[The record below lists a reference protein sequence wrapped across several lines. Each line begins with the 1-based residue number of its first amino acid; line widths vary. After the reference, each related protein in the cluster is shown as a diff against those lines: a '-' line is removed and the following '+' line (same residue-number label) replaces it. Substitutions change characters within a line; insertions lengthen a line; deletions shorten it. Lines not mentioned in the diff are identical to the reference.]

1 MLTKL
6 PERIAKSG
14 INLLVIVVAIVVF
27 VVAFVVMTTIT
38 NASKPATIDILAASR
53 DLNYGDQVASA
64 DLVKMTVYEDRL
76 ASTYIP
82 ANQADKVVGGYVA
95 VPIHLGQPIT
105 RDAIIAEAGIGTRL
119 SAVLA
124 KYPDYSLFP
133 LPLDAPNVVAA
144 NSDSYVPGDL
154 VTVTVVIASQP
165 QPPETPTPAPTYS
178 VSDLTITPTPEPAT
192 QSGDTTVED
201 ALNRVYPPIAKDLF
215 PQGVQV
221 VAIQGLPV
229 QPTPVSSTT
238 SSNSNSTSNLST
250 VDYNLPKRLILLVP
264 SKDIEELALG
274 LKAGDMVIVSM
285 VTAGQTDT
293 TAGFSYWDLED
304 LLRLE
309 RQGVLK

>member
-1 MLTKL
+1 MPAKL

-14 INLLVIVVAIVVF
+14 VNFLVIVIAIIVF

-38 NASKPATIDILAASR
+38 NASKPATMDILAASR

-64 DLVKMTVYEDRL
+64 DLVKMTVYADRL
-76 ASTYIP
+76 AGTYIP
-82 ANQADKVVGGYVA
+82 ANQADKVVGGYAA
-95 VPIHLGQPIT
+95 VPIRLGQPIT
-105 RDAIIAEAGIGTRL
+105 RAAIIAEAGIGARL

-133 LPLDAPNVVAA
+133 LPLDSPNVVAA
-144 NSDSYVPGDL
+144 NSDTYVPGDL
-154 VTVTVVIASQP
+154 VTVTIVIASRP

-178 VSDLTITPTPEPAT
+178 VSGPTVTPTPVPTT
-192 QSGDTTVED
+192 QLGETPVED
-201 ALNRVYPPIAKDLF
+201 PLNRVYPPIAKDLF

-221 VAIQGLPV
+221 IAVQGLPV
-229 QPTPVSSTT
+229 QPTPASNKT
-238 SSNSNSTSNLST
+238 SSNSNSGSSLT

-274 LKAGDMVIVSM
+274 LKSGDMVIVSM
-285 VTAGQTDT
+285 VTAGQTGT
-293 TAGFSYWDLED
+293 TTGFSYWDLED

-309 RQGVLK
+309 RQGLLK

>member
-6 PERIAKSG
+6 PERITKSG
-14 INLLVIVVAIVVF
+14 VNFLVILIAIVVF

-53 DLNYGDQVASA
+53 DLNYGDPITST

-82 ANQADKVVGGYVA
+82 ANQANQVVGGYVA
-95 VPIHLGQPIT
+95 EPIRLGQPIR
-105 RDAIIAEAGIGTRL
+105 RDAIIAGAGERTRL

-124 KYPDYSLFP
+124 RYPDHSLFP

-154 VTVTVVIASQP
+154 VTVTVVIASRP
-165 QPPETPTPAPTYS
+165 EPPDTPTPAPTYS
-178 VSDLTITPTPEPAT
+178 VPGPGMTPTPEP
-192 QSGDTTVED
+192 TTPPGGSTPED
-201 ALNRVYPPIAKDLF
+201 ALRRVYPPIAKDLF
-215 PQGVQV
+215 PEGVQV
-221 VAIQGLPV
+221 IAVQGLPV
-229 QPTPVSSTT
+229 QPTPASNPLPSTG
-238 SSNSNSTSNLST
+238 NSTSDLPST
-250 VDYNLPKRLILLVP
+250 DYNLPKRLILLVP

-285 VTAGQTDT
+285 VTAGQTGA
-293 TAGFSYWDLED
+293 TAGFSYWDLEN

-309 RQGVLK
+309 RQGLLK

>member
-1 MLTKL
+1 MPTKL

-14 INLLVIVVAIVVF
+14 ANFLVIVIAIVVF
-27 VVAFVVMTTIT
+27 VVAFIVMMTIT
-38 NASKPATIDILAASR
+38 NASKPTTIDILAASR
-53 DLNYGDQVASA
+53 DLNYGDQVTSA

-82 ANQADKVVGGYVA
+82 ATQADKVIGGYAA
-95 VPIHLGQPIT
+95 VPIRTGQPIT
-105 RDAIIAEAGIGTRL
+105 RDVIIADAGIGTRL

-133 LPLDAPNVVAA
+133 LPLDATNVVAA
-144 NSDSYVPGDL
+144 NSDSYLPGDL

-165 QPPETPTPAPTYS
+165 QPPETPTPSNGGGP
-178 VSDLTITPTPEPAT
+178 VSEVTPTPEPEAQT
-192 QSGDTTVED
+192 GDTTLAD

-215 PQGVQV
+215 PEGVQV
-221 VAIQGLPV
+221 VAVQGLPV
-229 QPTPVSSTT
+229 QPTPASNTAT
-238 SSNSNSTSNLST
+238 SSSNSTSNLSV
-250 VDYNLPKRLILLVP
+250 VDYNLPNRLILLVP

-293 TAGFSYWDLED
+293 TTGFSYWDLED

-309 RQGVLK
+309 RQGALK